1 MPHAESE
8 TATPSARAT
17 APAATGV
24 AGDPFPGRVCG
35 GAGRQTPVPSSRQ
48 SGGIPHAREGCHCS
62 PDPPS
67 RSGRA
72 DRGAR
77 RPRHRGD
84 VRVTLCLDSAS
95 AGEKGGRWL
104 SAASG
109 DVGMEGGRAP
119 ARPNGQRLLCVLT
132 FGDFRVCLC
141 NHHRHREGNADTE
154 TPRLP
159 LGGAQGLP
167 AL

>member
-1 MPHAESE
+1 MLKARQRRRRPEQRRCLPRAW
-8 TATPSARAT
+8 RAT
-17 APAATGV
+17 RSRGACV
-24 AGDPFPGRVCG
+24 AGPAGKRLRHRPGRAVASHTRVRDATARPTPFPKRT
-35 GAGRQTPVPSSRQ
+35 RRP
-48 SGGIPHAREGCHCS
+48 
-62 PDPPS
+62 
-67 RSGRA
+67 
-72 DRGAR
+72 GAR

-95 AGEKGGRWL
+95 AGVKGGRWL

-109 DVGMEGGRAP
+109 DVGMGGGRAP
-119 ARPNGQRLLCVLT
+119 ARPNGQRLLRVLT

-154 TPRLP
+154 TPRLRP
-159 LGGAQGLP
+159 GGAQGLP

>member
-1 MPHAESE
+1 MLKARQRRRRPEQRRRLPRAW
-8 TATPSARAT
+8 RAT
-17 APAATGV
+17 RSRGACAAGPAGKRLRHR
-24 AGDPFPGRVCG
+24 PGRAV
-35 GAGRQTPVPSSRQ
+35 ASHTRV
-48 SGGIPHAREGCHCS
+48 
-62 PDPPS
+62 
-67 RSGRA
+67 
-72 DRGAR
+72 RGATA
-77 RPRHRGD
+77 RPTPLPEADAQTGGPD
-84 VRVTLCLDSAS
+84 GLATAGTSAS
-95 AGEKGGRWL
+95 RCVWTPPLRGEKGGRWL

-154 TPRLP
+154 TPRLRP
-159 LGGAQGLP
+159 GGAQGLP